1 MNKFIFFNGKFIK
14 EKNAKI
20 SIQSN
25 SLHYGT
31 AVFEG
36 IRAYKTSKGIAVFRL
51 KEHLIRL
58 KQSAEFMQY
67 NLPYSIKELTE
78 FIKKLLKK
86 NNLSNAYIRP
96 IVFFEENCIQLHKSN
111 KFKSNIALIAFP
123 LKGFFTGKESKGIKL
138 MVSSLK
144 RTSINPKL
152 FEAKVSGNYAL
163 SFLARTEAKLNG
175 FDDAV
180 LLNEKKQVMECSA
193 ENIFYIKKGK
203 VFTPKIKGIL
213 PGITRKT
220 IQELCSKLKISFKEK
235 IISLKELLTADELF
249 ITGTA
254 SGIIKV
260 NQLQKKKFK
269 FTENSVSQKLIN
281 EFNSI
286 INAEEKESMKW
297 LEFV

>member
-1 MNKFIFFNGKFIK
+1 MKQFIFFNGKFIELNK
-14 EKNAKI
+14 AKI
-20 SIQSN
+20 SVYAN

-36 IRAYKTSKGIAVFRL
+36 IRSYKTSKGTAVFRL

-58 KQSAEFMQY
+58 NKSAEFMHY
-67 NLPYSIKELTE
+67 KIPYSINELIFFVKE
-78 FIKKLLKK
+78 LLKK

-111 KFKSNIALIAFP
+111 EFKTNIALIAFP
-123 LKGFFTGKESKGIKL
+123 MKGFFAGKESTGIKL

-144 RTSINPKL
+144 RIPFNAEL

-163 SFLARTEAKLNG
+163 SFLARTEAKLNN

-220 IQELCSKLKISFKEK
+220 VEELCSKLKISFKEK
-235 IISLKELLTADELF
+235 TVSLKELMNADELF

-269 FTENSVSQKLIN
+269 LNEDSISNKLIN
-281 EFNSI
+281 EFNSA
-286 INAEEKESMKW
+286 INAEKKDYLKW
-297 LEFV
+297 LEFI